1 MSWIVRSSTDS
12 RRQVLEIQVWG
23 RNANKSQVAGKK
35 QRDVAAADAEMKARR
50 AAQEGKGQEDDGKT
64 ASTDLLAAEEDED
77 VIF

>member
-1 MSWIVRSSTDS
+1 
-12 RRQVLEIQVWG
+12 
-23 RNANKSQVAGKK
+23 
-35 QRDVAAADAEMKARR
+35 MKARR